1 MRQTSLKPD
10 TAGDVARHFTHVQT
24 HSQQETLG
32 SIVVE
37 ILRSGSALNRAA
49 ISTALTARLEVSP
62 SAEEEQCC
70 RRLAA
75 LFAGRQEAC

>member
-10 TAGDVARHFTHVQT
+10 TAGDVARHFANVQT

-37 ILRSGSALNRAA
+37 ILRSGRALNREA
-49 ISTALTARLEVSP
+49 ISTALAARLEVSA
-62 SAEEEQCC
+62 SAEEEQHY

-75 LFAGRQEAC
+75 LFAGRQKAR